1 MNLQRQG
8 ESLAPEA
15 FAADGMRTTTALTN
29 HRRSN
34 AASADVMP
42 ARRTVPKTIF
52 IVQGAPAEPR
62 FPRKPRVAA
71 DVGATKTAK
80 LGISRTKAPVAWHGS
95 VLVKP
100 GMSGDPIS
108 VNGALTVKSNV
119 GAADQRAAKNAPPD
133 HPYALKRK
141 TPPSAPLGV
150 GEIPHQPP
158 HPKPKAH
165 SPIQGEREVEKPQAA
180 R

>member
-1 MNLQRQG
+1 MNLQHQG
-8 ESLAPEA
+8 GSLVPEA
-15 FAADGMRTTTALTN
+15 SGADGMRTTTALTN
-29 HRRSN
+29 RRRSN
-34 AASADVMP
+34 AVSADAMP
-42 ARRTVPKTIF
+42 AQRTAPKTIF
-52 IVQGAPAEPR
+52 IAQDARVEPQ
-62 FPRKPRVAA
+62 FQRKPRVAA

-108 VNGALTVKSNV
+108 VKGALTVKINV